1 MGCWNQTCGISHLP
15 ILSDDEVIVIPLV
28 ETNESR
34 SIVACSYDDNYAPLC
49 FPIVG
54 KYDEYGC
61 IEDAKVSENT
71 MELLKSLKI
80 VWEDDEPYE
89 MKTIEEFIEDIE
101 HYNIYLKTNSL
112 INDKSRIKCVFY
124 NKKLYDTLVEEF
136 AKQKPYYQKEGD
148 FTLSELYTEA
158 LETIAK
164 NYSNDRYEDAY
175 DLELAYMKV
184 MKISSYGYSF
194 LENFI
199 RMFLKEKSDVS
210 ALRAFNEELLNYKLF
225 VLAISTGRYGF
236 GTLSGAGSQESCV
249 LVQRI
254 VAKFILEYTENNERY
269 YTSNDIY
276 WFQKD

>member
-28 ETNESR
+28 ETNELR

-61 IEDAKVSENT
+61 IEDVKVSKNT
-71 MELLKSLKI
+71 MELLKSLII

-101 HYNIYLKTNSL
+101 HCNIYLKTNSL

-158 LETIAK
+158 LEAIAK
-164 NYSNDRYEDAY
+164 NYSNDKYEDAY
-175 DLELAYMKV
+175 DLKLAYMKV

-225 VLAISTGRYGF
+225 VLAVSTGRYGF